1 MELEHWVLET
11 MPELKQ
17 KRAVETDREAA
28 QNERKAEQEKISL
41 QGAVPIAD
49 RVNAALYK
57 STDRK
62 AFESALEACG
72 LKLYIR
78 GKTPGVIDLEN
89 GKKHRLRTLGDA
101 LLQAFE
107 CLPDVAEVEI
117 QEEMASAGEKEKS
130 AAVEVDT
137 GSQQHQLQK
146 QEAPETKEQ
155 WKAELDQLRSRHEKD
170 LQAQAENTNA
180 LLREV
185 KALVRFAVRD
195 TLQGIRSRALML
207 LERLKLKPQK
217 YEHECK

>member
-17 KRAVETDREAA
+17 KRAVETDREVA
-28 QNERKAEQEKISL
+28 QTERKAEQEKVSL
-41 QGAVPIAD
+41 EGAVPIAD
-49 RVNAALYK
+49 RVKAALNK
-57 STDRK
+57 STDRRT
-62 AFESALEACG
+62 FESALEDCG
-72 LKLYIR
+72 LKLYVR

-89 GKKHRLRTLGDA
+89 GKRHRLKTLGDA
-101 LLQAFE
+101 LFQAFE
-107 CLPDVAEVEI
+107 DLPDVAEVEI
-117 QEEMASAGEKEKS
+117 QDEMASEGEKEKG
-130 AAVEVDT
+130 AAIEVDRD
-137 GSQQHQLQK
+137 SQQHQLQK

-170 LQAQAENTNA
+170 LQAQGEKTNA

-217 YEHECK
+217 YEHERK